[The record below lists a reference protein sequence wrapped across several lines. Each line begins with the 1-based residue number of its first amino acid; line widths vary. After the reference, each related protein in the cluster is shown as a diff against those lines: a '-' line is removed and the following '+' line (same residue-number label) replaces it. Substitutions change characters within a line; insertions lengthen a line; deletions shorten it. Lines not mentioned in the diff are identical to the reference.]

1 MTKTSKPA
9 NTAGKIAEDIAAD
22 YLASHDLKLI
32 TRNFHS
38 RLGEIDL
45 IALEQDILV
54 FIEVRYRKNERF
66 LTAIETIDTRKCQ
79 KLIVTSEYYLLKHKA
94 YQDYQCRYDV
104 IAITGELDKPVIE
117 WIKNAFQA

>member
-9 NTAGKIAEDIAAD
+9 NAAGRIAEDIAAN
-22 YLASHDLKLI
+22 YLAKQGLKLI

-38 RLGEIDL
+38 RFGEIDL
-45 IALEQDILV
+45 IALQQDILV
-54 FIEVRYRKNERF
+54 FIEVRYRKNERY
-66 LTAIETIDTRKCQ
+66 LAVVETIDARKCR
-79 KLIVTSEYYLLKHKA
+79 KLVATSEYYLLKHNA

-104 IAITGELDKPVIE
+104 IAITGELDKPLIE